1 MANSRV
7 CFEDNQ
13 RTLYMTLYGVPSK
26 NLTGR
31 ANAAASHAE
40 WARCRDLK
48 KMEAVMKTKILGSLI
63 GVFMAIGWGITAV
76 QAEIRVGIAGPLS
89 GSSLAIGEQ
98 QEIGAQKAF
107 EHINAKGGVL
117 GEEIIVISVDD
128 ACEERQARAVSR
140 QLVSEGVIFVIG
152 HLCSACS
159 LAASKIYEEA
169 GIIMISP
176 ASTNPKVTDE
186 GGPNV
191 FRVIGRDDQQGTIAG
206 DYLADHYSKS
216 NIAIIHDGQ
225 AYGLG
230 LAEFTKRQLNKRG
243 VTEVMFGSYQK
254 DQKDYR
260 SVVDQLVAK
269 KADVLYAGGYSG
281 DIGIILRQAK
291 QELPNLR
298 LFSGDSLVNAEF
310 MFVAGDAS
318 EGSYF
323 TFGPDMRLKPEAADV
338 AAAIREE
345 DAYEPEGYT
354 LYSYGAVQAWAL
366 AVEKAASL
374 EPKAVIN
381 ALRTGSFDTVLGK
394 IGFDEKGDV
403 TGIST
408 FVWYVFGKE
417 DYSLAK

>member
-1 MANSRV
+1 
-7 CFEDNQ
+7 
-13 RTLYMTLYGVPSK
+13 
-26 NLTGR
+26 
-31 ANAAASHAE
+31 
-40 WARCRDLK
+40 
-48 KMEAVMKTKILGSLI
+48 MKTKILGSLI

-140 QLVSEGVIFVIG
+140 HLVSEGVIFVVG